1 MIISDQHRFAFVHI
15 PKCAGTS
22 VRKALRP
29 IDETIGQFDHI
40 ADHPDMGPTN
50 YGHITLA
57 DLARFFPEHYA
68 KVRTF
73 RSMAIVRDPIDRFF
87 SAIFQRLREF
97 KGYEQSQ
104 ISPTMVDAEAQ
115 ALARHLAAADD
126 RLDLEY
132 VHFNRQS
139 DYIFHAGERVVGEV
153 FALDRLADASAFI
166 EACTGVRLAAEERE
180 NRTAALRLGALQP
193 VVRALRAPY
202 GALLPRATR
211 DMIRSHLVSAGVY
224 GAVETRRFL
233 KPGSYLDGFLRDH
246 YRDDFDLH
254 EAAAVR

>member
-29 IDETIGQFDHI
+29 IDETIGKFDHI
-40 ADHPDMGPTN
+40 AEHPELGPIH
-50 YGHITLA
+50 YGHITLS
-57 DLARFFPEHYA
+57 DLARHFPDHYA
-68 KVRTF
+68 KVCAF
-73 RSMAIVRDPIDRFF
+73 RSMAIVRHPIDRFF

-97 KGYEQSQ
+97 KGFEQSQ
-104 ISPTMVDAEAQ
+104 ISPVVVAAEAE
-115 ALARHLAAADD
+115 ALARHLSTAGK

-139 DYIFHAGERVVGEV
+139 DYVFNDGERIVGEV

-166 EACTGVRLAAEERE
+166 EACTGVRLAPDERE
-180 NRTAALRLGALQP
+180 NRTAALRMGSLQP

-202 GALLPRATR
+202 GALVPLEMRNL
-211 DMIRSHLVSAGVY
+211 IRSYLVRAGVY
-224 GAVETRRFL
+224 GDVETRKFVTSGSFL
-233 KPGSYLDGFLRDH
+233 EGFLRDH
-246 YRDDFDLH
+246 YREDFALY
-254 EAAAVR
+254 AAAAAR